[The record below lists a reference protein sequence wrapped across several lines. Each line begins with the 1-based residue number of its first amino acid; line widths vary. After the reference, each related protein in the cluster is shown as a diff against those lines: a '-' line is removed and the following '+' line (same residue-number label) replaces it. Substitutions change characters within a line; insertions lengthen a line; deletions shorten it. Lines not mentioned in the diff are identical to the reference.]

1 MSTDD
6 ERIVAL
12 LTELRDG
19 QQQHLALYRDVAQ
32 RSLDTQQT
40 AIHLQRRASRFY
52 RIVVAVGAV
61 LIAGLIVFLYSL
73 PI

>member
-1 MSTDD
+1 MSTSD
-6 ERIVAL
+6 ETIVAL

-19 QQQHLALYRDVAQ
+19 QQQHLALYREVAQ
-32 RSLDTQQT
+32 RSLDAQQT
-40 AIHLQRRASRFY
+40 AIALQQRASRFY
-52 RIVVAVGAV
+52 RIVVGVGAM